1 VFERSSARTQA
12 LPAGLLIR
20 RRWRPTVT
28 TVAQYVILC
37 TLVLLALFPVAM
49 MVSMSLRPSTL
60 IYADFWGLP
69 IPPTF
74 TNYRAALFDLIP
86 AMLRTLYVCALSIA
100 GILIFAAPAAYAF
113 ARLRFLGRELL
124 FYAVL
129 AIMMI
134 PGAILLTPHFI
145 LANQLGLRGSLEG
158 LVVFYVAGGQ
168 SFAIF
173 LLTTFFRT
181 QSEEIFEA
189 ARVDGASEWQ
199 ALLAIAIPLARPILV
214 TIGIMNFLH
223 IYDDFIWPSLMLP
236 KSVHTLMLALEKY
249 NPQVEELVNR
259 PDLGA
264 QTAGFVFATLPQLV
278 LFAFGMKYFIQGL
291 TSGSVK
297 A

>member
-1 VFERSSARTQA
+1 MFARPPSRSQTLA
-12 LPAGLLIR
+12 AGLATWR
-20 RRWRPTVT
+20 RRRLSPT
-28 TVAQYVILC
+28 TVVQYTVLC
-37 TLVLLALFPVAM
+37 ALVLLALFPVVM
-49 MVSMSLRPSTL
+49 MVAMSLRPSTL

-74 TNYRAALFDLIP
+74 ANYRAALFDLVP
-86 AMLRTLYVCALSIA
+86 AMLRTLYVCALSIM
-100 GILIFAAPAAYAF
+100 GILACAAPAAYAF
-113 ARLRFLGRELL
+113 AQLRFLGRELL

-158 LVVFYVAGGQ
+158 LIVFYIAGGQ

-199 ALLAIAIPLARPILV
+199 ALRAIAIPLARPILV

-291 TSGSVK
+291 TAGSVK